1 MRLRLN
7 LYIIFISIVSPAAW
21 ALMMLLTGF
30 ISLTDVLD
38 IMRAPLTLAYMG
50 ISITAALLWMNKQV
64 IPTVLDNAQVK
75 VKNAQRI
82 TFLFPIQFLVGI
94 ILYALV
100 GSLISIKYIGQ
111 QDTIIQVMALVF
123 ALTVTFCISLPF
135 YVLSINEI
143 ERHLGERSF
152 QGHGRHF
159 PFAIRIGSG
168 LIGLVISILVSM
180 TVLYFV
186 WILRLSEQYGVAGLD
201 ISQATTSLVALFVIL
216 LISSIAYIASILKT
230 ISAAFG
236 AMLEELKRGVD
247 SGADLTVRLPVVAT
261 DESGKVAYFFNQWLE
276 KLAAVIQ
283 KIKDS
288 GEELASYSKDLK
300 VSSYESGKTSD
311 EVAEAV
317 QQIAAGAESQAHNLD
332 NLNKSVH
339 MVNDTVTLLKE
350 EAESISAQAKE
361 TAGVGLQGSETVLA
375 ANQKMQ
381 SLGSEIATMAESV
394 VEMANAAQSISQV
407 TEVIEEIA
415 GQTRLLALNAA
426 IEAARAGESG
436 KGFAVVSEEIRKLAD
451 NSMRSTEEISNLIAT
466 VQEKADSVRFQVEKS
481 QNEVKESVDTVSA
494 SGNAFVKVSES
505 ADQTNSS
512 VQRIV
517 RQLETLA
524 QNIKEETEK
533 VGEIAAISEETAA
546 ASQQGAASMQ
556 KQAASSQEVARLA
569 EQLDELSKEILGKV
583 SVFKMNR

>member
-1 MRLRLN
+1 
-7 LYIIFISIVSPAAW
+7 
-21 ALMMLLTGF
+21 
-30 ISLTDVLD
+30 
-38 IMRAPLTLAYMG
+38 
-50 ISITAALLWMNKQV
+50 
-64 IPTVLDNAQVK
+64 
-75 VKNAQRI
+75 
-82 TFLFPIQFLVGI
+82 
-94 ILYALV
+94 
-100 GSLISIKYIGQ
+100 
-111 QDTIIQVMALVF
+111 
-123 ALTVTFCISLPF
+123 
-135 YVLSINEI
+135 
-143 ERHLGERSF
+143 
-152 QGHGRHF
+152 
-159 PFAIRIGSG
+159 
-168 LIGLVISILVSM
+168 
-180 TVLYFV
+180 
-186 WILRLSEQYGVAGLD
+186 
-201 ISQATTSLVALFVIL
+201 
-216 LISSIAYIASILKT
+216 
-230 ISAAFG
+230 
-236 AMLEELKRGVD
+236 
-247 SGADLTVRLPVVAT
+247 
-261 DESGKVAYFFNQWLE
+261 
-276 KLAAVIQ
+276 
-283 KIKDS
+283 
-288 GEELASYSKDLK
+288 
-300 VSSYESGKTSD
+300 
-311 EVAEAV
+311 
-317 QQIAAGAESQAHNLD
+317 
-332 NLNKSVH
+332 
-339 MVNDTVTLLKE
+339 
-350 EAESISAQAKE
+350 
-361 TAGVGLQGSETVLA
+361 
-375 ANQKMQ
+375 MQ

-583 SVFKMNR
+583 SVFSLYFYLWRAYISYLHSVIFVPHSVH